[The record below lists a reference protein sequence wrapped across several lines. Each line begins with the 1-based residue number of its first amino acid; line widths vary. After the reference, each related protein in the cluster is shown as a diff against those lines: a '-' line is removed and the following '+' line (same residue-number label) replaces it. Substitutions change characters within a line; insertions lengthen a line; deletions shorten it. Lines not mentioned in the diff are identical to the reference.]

1 MKIVIDSVTIYLK
14 PFIETLT
21 GLHLHC
27 RRRRSAM
34 SDCEGDS
41 ETPPPSLAATRSRRE
56 NAGKRS
62 AKNASK
68 FAALKASRQGGPKM
82 NYDEEEV

>member
-1 MKIVIDSVTIYLK
+1 
-14 PFIETLT
+14 
-21 GLHLHC
+21 
-27 RRRRSAM
+27 M

-82 NYDEEEV
+82 NYDDEEV